1 MDKIKIN
8 SINFGEKN
16 TSVVF
21 YKLFVDSP
29 FLHALELPQC
39 AQKHHPNLSHV
50 PGHTYSMLL

>member
-1 MDKIKIN
+1 MDKIKYTVLILEN
-8 SINFGEKN
+8 KN

-50 PGHTYSMLL
+50 PGHKYSMLL